1 MAGGEITADTVPQ
14 SEERSLIEAV
24 DCDPVAAL
32 AYDRGAHL
40 SSSYGEPVNLRDHL
54 LNVRAA
60 WKLIIALCVLGA
72 VLGGVLAGVVPPKY
86 VSTTRFFVASAV
98 TSDDPEELF
107 DRNMIATQRVKSYV
121 QLIDS
126 DAMTTAV
133 VEELG
138 DTGPEFDPDFDVE
151 SVDIPETVIID
162 VQVTADS
169 ADSAQRLA
177 QAYADV
183 VPAQVSEVESIGT
196 AKAAQVALSVIESPE
211 PGERESP
218 GVPHGIVFG
227 ALLGLVLGAGGTIL
241 WGAIRRERA
250 ADESAK
256 A

>member
-1 MAGGEITADTVPQ
+1 
-14 SEERSLIEAV
+14 
-24 DCDPVAAL
+24 
-32 AYDRGAHL
+32 
-40 SSSYGEPVNLRDHL
+40 
-54 LNVRAA
+54 
-60 WKLIIALCVLGA
+60 
-72 VLGGVLAGVVPPKY
+72 
-86 VSTTRFFVASAV
+86 
-98 TSDDPEELF
+98 
-107 DRNMIATQRVKSYV
+107 VKSYV

-126 DAMTTAV
+126 GAMATAV

-138 DTGPEFDPDFDVE
+138 DTSTEFDPDFDVE

-169 ADSAQRLA
+169 AKSAQRLA

-196 AKAAQVALSVIESPE
+196 AKAAQVALSVIESPK

-218 GVPHGIVFG
+218 GVPYGIVFG